1 MEYDLQLIGARLQA
15 ARKAKGY
22 TQDYV
27 SARADITEKFLSQIE
42 RGKAGLSVQT
52 LIALCDILEITPNY
66 VLLPDAARVL
76 GSRLAVEGQEQRAA
90 QDEEMVRIF
99 VRNCR
104 RGTGQ
109 GGRRNMQNAR
119 RNSASGSAGRTGFE
133 GFCANHAAFRRAKH
147 PCGCSLRGHG
157 CHPAPLLA
165 SVTAALRQPQRQ
177 TRRAC
182 RHSPISPAAKP
193 CSGHRPHL
201 WACRAK
207 SGAAFRMTPVRFVR
221 SRPWLRHPAPLFA
234 VPSRRAPGPQR
245 QNPGACSRS
254 VAFRP
259 RRNRAAVIS
268 ALLPGTIVNRPG
280 FLYNKRQDSYHT

>member
-76 GSRLAVEGQEQRAA
+76 EEPIGPLLKGMSQRQL
-90 QDEEMVRIF
+90 QDVEEMVRIF

-104 RGTGQ
+104 HEERAGPRAGAETCGERPP
-109 GGRRNMQNAR
+109 GRNEAR
-119 RNSASGSAGRTGFE
+119 AGSA
-133 GFCANHAAFRRAKH
+133 
-147 PCGCSLRGHG
+147 L
-157 CHPAPLLA
+157 
-165 SVTAALRQPQRQ
+165 AALAL
-177 TRRAC
+177 RAFC
-182 RHSPISPAAKP
+182 
-193 CSGHRPHL
+193 
-201 WACRAK
+201 AK
-207 SGAAFRMTPVRFVR
+207 SGAAFRRAKRPGAVCPLRGHGFATPHR
-221 SRPWLRHPAPLFA
+221 SFA
-234 VPSRRAPGPQR
+234 VPSRLRRAGSPT
-245 QNPGACSRS
+245 AK
-254 VAFRP
+254 P
-259 RRNRAAVIS
+259 RRLLAIRLHFACGETRAQVTGPTGAGIS